1 MDCMADFVVGIDEE
15 LPKSRFALT
24 TERTRTVELESRGPI
39 VLQIWSPG
47 VCRRPNLDDK
57 RARAIPMNIVADK
70 GARQR
75 RGKFR
80 IWNQFE
86 NFVVLATSYNQFAR
100 DYRKVKLFE
109 SVRDIIHTRRWA
121 HTCHPD
127 TNRFV

>member
-1 MDCMADFVVGIDEE
+1 MADCVVGVNEE

-39 VLQIWSPG
+39 FLQIWSPG
-47 VCRRPNLDDK
+47 VGKRPNFDDK
-57 RARAIPMNIVADK
+57 SARVIPMNIVVDK

-75 RGKFR
+75 RGEFR

-86 NFVVLATSYNQFAR
+86 NLVVLATQYNQFAR
-100 DYRKVKLFE
+100 DHRKVKLLE
-109 SVRDIIHTRRWA
+109 SVRDIIHTKRWA